1 MLTVL
6 VSIII
11 KSDHLQAF
19 TEATIED
26 VRASLKDPGVIHFEL
41 LRESEDTTHFMLHE
55 VYDSRETGLQHLEM
69 EHFKKW
75 QSTIKSMVVEPPHAV
90 AYEHILPRDHS

>member
-6 VSIII
+6 VSIQV
-11 KSDHLQAF
+11 KPEHLKAF

-26 VRASLKDPGVIHFEL
+26 LRASLKDPGVVHFEFL
-41 LRESEDTTHFMLHE
+41 QENNDTTHFMLHE
-55 VYDSRETGLQHLEM
+55 VYESLEAGLHHLEI

-75 QSTIKSMVVEPPHAV
+75 QETIKPMLVEPPHAV
-90 AYEHILPRDHS
+90 TYNHVQPRDHS